1 MYCASEYWSQ
11 YRSKWCYSFSCA
23 TGSQMPQRGRLVYH
37 VSNPSQPGPVVQYR
51 CPTEFDARRFN
62 GEKGGDERYVAP
74 FTEALS
80 W

>member
-1 MYCASEYWSQ
+1 VVGNNVASLNL
-11 YRSKWCYSFSCA
+11 
-23 TGSQMPQRGRLVYH
+23 T
-37 VSNPSQPGPVVQYR
+37 
-51 CPTEFDARRFN
+51 ARRFN